1 MEATLATNQ
10 QIPLIGEL
18 ALGLSPSAPYI
29 TARSQVTC
37 FCQQNVCKF
46 DGTNTMQFNLG
57 SATQWCDPKSVAIS
71 FVIHNLD
78 STHELEFLSANPEI
92 LFDRLVVTLGGTIVE
107 DQHHYARTSTLF
119 SRYQSTEKQLE
130 QAALGLGAITKHIYK
145 HRNYPA
151 L

>member
-1 MEATLATNQ
+1 MEATLAQNQ

-37 FCQQNVCKF
+37 FCQQNVCKY

-71 FVIHNLD
+71 FVVHNLD
-78 STHELEFLSANPEI
+78 AQHDLEFLSANPEV
-92 LFDRLVVTLGGTIVE
+92 LFDRLVITLGGTIVE
-107 DQHHYARTSTLF
+107 DQHHYSRLSTLF
-119 SRYQSTEKQLE
+119 SRYQSQENNWSRQLTVL
-130 QAALGLGAITKHIYK
+130 AAA
-145 HRNYPA
+145 R
-151 L
+151 